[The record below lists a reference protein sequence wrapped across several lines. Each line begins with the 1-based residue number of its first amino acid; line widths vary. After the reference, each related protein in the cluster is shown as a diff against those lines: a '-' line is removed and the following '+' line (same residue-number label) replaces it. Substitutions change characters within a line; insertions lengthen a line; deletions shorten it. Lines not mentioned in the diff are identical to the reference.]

1 MLLIACA
8 AAAATPPLSLI
19 KEEEE
24 EAEEEE
30 EGGEKRPQEIDFAR
44 LGSASPLVSSA
55 SRPPSPAPA
64 SSLLVLLGF
73 PSPDSQPAGR
83 SVPFSSA
90 FDSIAQRFNTIAQR
104 FNSIAQRDHPHAH
117 SQIHPR
123 FYLL

>member
-1 MLLIACA
+1 LLVPPPQQP
-8 AAAATPPLSLI
+8 PPLSLI

-30 EGGEKRPQEIDFAR
+30 DGGEKRPQEIDFAR
-44 LGSASPLVSSA
+44 LGLSPRLVCVSSPA
-55 SRPPSPAPA
+55 LPAPA